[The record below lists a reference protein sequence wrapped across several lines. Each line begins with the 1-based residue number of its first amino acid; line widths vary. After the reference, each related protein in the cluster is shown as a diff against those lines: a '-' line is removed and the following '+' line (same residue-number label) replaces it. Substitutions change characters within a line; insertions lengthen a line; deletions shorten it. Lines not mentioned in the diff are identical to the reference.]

1 MFLAT
6 EVTEE
11 VTKVAIIDPFDWFM
25 LAFTIV
31 IGIGFIRL
39 LKEKKKNKFAL
50 GFAVVALAV
59 FLLIDVIMIS
69 QWIAKV

>member
-1 MFLAT
+1 M
-6 EVTEE
+6 
-11 VTKVAIIDPFDWFM
+11 IDPFDWFM

-50 GFAVVALAV
+50 GFAFVALAV